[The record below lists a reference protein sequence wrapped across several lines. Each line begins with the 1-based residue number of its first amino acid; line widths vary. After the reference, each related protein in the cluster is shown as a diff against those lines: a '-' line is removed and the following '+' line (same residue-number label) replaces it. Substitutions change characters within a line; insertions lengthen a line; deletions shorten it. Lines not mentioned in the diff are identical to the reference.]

1 MFLFFQ
7 KYFFFSDNVESE
19 QSKEAM
25 LKEMGERYNATAA
38 NFTASTA
45 SAAGH
50 KLEKRSAEAAAGKE
64 LNISLSDHEAITSSV
79 ILFKYRWN

>member
-1 MFLFFQ
+1 M
-7 KYFFFSDNVESE
+7 FFSDNVESE

-45 SAAGH
+45 AAEH
-50 KLEKRSAEAAAGKE
+50 KLEKRSADAVAGKE